1 MVQVTEMKC
10 GYLVVSA
17 TYTSLFAA
25 LGLDVQQNNNYHVN
39 PQY

>member
-1 MVQVTEMKC
+1 MEQVTEMKC
-10 GYLVVSA
+10 DYLVVSA
-17 TYTSLFAA
+17 TYTLFAA